1 MLRYID
7 NKLSIQGGNIVD
19 YSKELKDLFL
29 MQQSYATFFSTLNKI
44 QSRGDDYYES
54 LTSRQFM
61 TMVAILHLPEEETT
75 FNNIAKKLGTS
86 KQNINRLVSGIE
98 KRGYVITVPSKRD
111 KRAVNVKITDSGKR
125 VMEECGEKAVY
136 FMADLFKGFSTEELE
151 TLWILL
157 KKLYSFDGEEQ
168 DGFEEDAADFD
179 IEQNRDNLKT
189 NLLQEFAKRRK

>member
-1 MLRYID
+1 M
-7 NKLSIQGGNIVD
+7 D

-29 MQQSYATFFSTLNKI
+29 MQQSYATLFSVLNKI

-98 KRGYVITVPSKRD
+98 KRGYVTTVPSKRD
-111 KRAVNVKITDSGKR
+111 KRAVNVKITASGKR

-151 TLWILL
+151 TLWVLL

-168 DGFEEDAADFD
+168 DGFEKDAADFD
-179 IEQNRDNLKT
+179 IEQNRDDLKN
-189 NLLQEFAKRRK
+189 NLLQEFAKRRM

>member
-1 MLRYID
+1 M
-7 NKLSIQGGNIVD
+7 D

-29 MQQSYATFFSTLNKI
+29 MQQSYATLFSTLNKI

-86 KQNINRLVSGIE
+86 KQNINRLISGIE
-98 KRGYVITVPSKRD
+98 KRGYVIAVPSKRD
-111 KRAVNVKITDSGKR
+111 KRAVNVNITDSGKR

-151 TLWILL
+151 TLWVLL

-189 NLLQEFAKRRK
+189 NLLQEFAKRRM

>member
-1 MLRYID
+1 M
-7 NKLSIQGGNIVD
+7 D

-29 MQQSYATFFSTLNKI
+29 MQQSYATLFSTLNKI

-98 KRGYVITVPSKRD
+98 KEVMSSLYQ
-111 KRAVNVKITDSGKR
+111 VNATSVQL
-125 VMEECGEKAVY
+125 M
-136 FMADLFKGFSTEELE
+136 
-151 TLWILL
+151 
-157 KKLYSFDGEEQ
+157 
-168 DGFEEDAADFD
+168 
-179 IEQNRDNLKT
+179 
-189 NLLQEFAKRRK
+189 